1 MDDALTGLAQL
12 IQISVAPVFLLTGIA
27 GMLNVMAHRLAR
39 IIDRTRA
46 LESGRSQPEGIDA
59 FGYRELRTL
68 RNRIHM
74 INRAIALCT
83 YSALLVSAV
92 IVALFL
98 GAFFHF
104 DLTTVVAVVFIGA
117 MLFLIGGLMSFLGEV
132 HLATRYMRQLQD

>member
-1 MDDALTGLAQL
+1 MNDALTGLAQL

-27 GMLNVMAHRLAR
+27 GMLSVMAHRLAR

-46 LESGRSQPEGIDA
+46 LESGRGQPEGIDA
-59 FGYRELRTL
+59 FGYRELHTL
-68 RNRIHM
+68 RSRMHM

-83 YSALLVSAV
+83 YAALLVSAV

-117 MLFLIGGLMSFLGEV
+117 MLFLIGGLISFLGEV
-132 HLATRYMRQLQD
+132 HLATRYMRQVRD